1 MEYKE
6 AKEIVGKFKEAITKL
21 EWDASSYYSTKER
34 YQKLE
39 DKNKELKTELDEAKR
54 FKRYFNLLASAS
66 NVQICQ
72 QCDGCGGGYIDMG
85 EQGADGWEC
94 DVCSGSGIVD
104 KQVS

>member
-34 YQKLE
+34 CQKLE

-72 QCDGCGGGYIDMG
+72 QCDGYGGGYIDMG
-85 EQGADGWEC
+85 EQGAEGWEC
-94 DVCSGSGIVD
+94 DVCSGAGIVD
-104 KQVS
+104 KAVS

>member
-34 YQKLE
+34 CQKLE
-39 DKNKELKTELDEAKR
+39 DKNKELKTELDESKR
-54 FKRYFNLLASAS
+54 FKRYFNLLASVS
-66 NVQICQ
+66 KVEICQ
-72 QCDGCGGGYIDMG
+72 QCDGCGYIDMG
-85 EQGADGWEC
+85 EQGAGLEC

-104 KQVS
+104 KVVS

>member
-6 AKEIVGKFKEAITKL
+6 AKEIVGKIKEAITKL

-34 YQKLE
+34 CQKLE

-66 NVQICQ
+66 NVQICP
-72 QCDGCGGGYIDMG
+72 QCDGSGCFTWDMG
-85 EQGADGWEC
+85 EQGGGVEEC
-94 DVCSGSGIVD
+94 GYCEGSGIVNNA
-104 KQVS
+104 VS

>member
-34 YQKLE
+34 CQKLE
-39 DKNKELKTELDEAKR
+39 EKNKELKTELDEAKR

-66 NVQICQ
+66 KCQICP
-72 QCDGCGGGYIDMG
+72 QCDGAGGFTWDMG
-85 EQGADGWEC
+85 EQGGGGEEC
-94 DVCSGSGIVD
+94 GNCEGAGIVN
-104 KQVS
+104 KVVS